1 MNKIVLPLSVFLLA
15 VGSGAVWAQG
25 GPGMNPNSQPGQQPQ
40 SMNQPV
46 PAQTPNPAAPSAMPH
61 AMPAPVP
68 TPAAKLAASKP
79 APQAKGM
86 AQQLVNKIH
95 SQYPELAE
103 IGLSAK
109 KAKGCVTVASTD
121 KKDIG
126 EKCERDAIAPMK
138 TGKTSIEKEGARY
151 AVSLPLR
158 DIHGKVVGSL
168 GLEFKPKPGQTKASI
183 LSQAKKIASQMGS
196 KISSQTSLIQ

>member
-15 VGSGAVWAQG
+15 VGSGAVRAQG

-40 SMNQPV
+40 SMNPQV
-46 PAQTPNPAAPSAMPH
+46 PGQTPTPAAPNAMPH
-61 AMPAPVP
+61 AMPASA
-68 TPAAKLAASKP
+68 PAAKLAASKP

-95 SQYPELAE
+95 SQYPDIAE
-103 IGLSAK
+103 IGLSTK
-109 KAKGCVTVASTD
+109 KAKGCVTIASTD
-121 KKDIG
+121 KKDVG

-196 KISSQTSLIQ
+196 KISSQSSLIQ